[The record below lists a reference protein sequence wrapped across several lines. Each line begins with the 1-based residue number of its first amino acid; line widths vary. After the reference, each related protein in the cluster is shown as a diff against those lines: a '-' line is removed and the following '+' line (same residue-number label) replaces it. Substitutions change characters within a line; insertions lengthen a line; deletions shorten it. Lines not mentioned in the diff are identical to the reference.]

1 MQPGG
6 LLGWRVPAET
16 ASGVFPVATAD
27 KKIVIQYF
35 KKWSFAI
42 WQTRPG
48 GAVANIGFVL
58 LPASIQST
66 GKFKLRGSAMY
77 RVEATAEAGQV
88 RAPGPLNRISVTQT
102 GSLDTN
108 VLFSFV
114 WT

>member
-1 MQPGG
+1 
-6 LLGWRVPAET
+6 
-16 ASGVFPVATAD
+16 
-27 KKIVIQYF
+27 
-35 KKWSFAI
+35 
-42 WQTRPG
+42 
-48 GAVANIGFVL
+48 
-58 LPASIQST
+58 
-66 GKFKLRGSAMY
+66 MY